1 VGRAFHATGD
11 PVAAAAALLVQ
22 ALAAFPAPR
31 LAVAGGSAASALVP
45 ARIHSWGQLRLAWV
59 DERVVP
65 FDHPESNRGAAWR
78 AGRMLPPGFELPLV
92 EDGETA
98 QEAAARASAA
108 LRTTFGNGLDV
119 LLLGMG
125 DDGHIASLFPGRP
138 WAGAHPVLVVQ
149 DSPKPP
155 SLRLSLSLPFLQT
168 ASRAILLATGE
179 AKRGVLLRLREGD
192 PSLPA
197 AHLPNLDVVT
207 DLRLA

>member
-1 VGRAFHATGD
+1 
-11 PVAAAAALLVQ
+11 
-22 ALAAFPAPR
+22 
-31 LAVAGGSAASALVP
+31 
-45 ARIHSWGQLRLAWV
+45 
-59 DERVVP
+59 
-65 FDHPESNRGAAWR
+65 
-78 AGRMLPPGFELPLV
+78 
-92 EDGETA
+92 
-98 QEAAARASAA
+98 
-108 LRTTFGNGLDV
+108 
-119 LLLGMG
+119 
-125 DDGHIASLFPGRP
+125 
-138 WAGAHPVLVVQ
+138 VLVVQ